1 MSEPAPDGPP
11 TVSRE
16 DEPVVLALGDME
28 IRGRIMP
35 ASNLTGLAEGT
46 YEGKSLSCVYKPISG
61 ERPLWDFPDGTLA
74 AREVAAHAV
83 SEAIGWDIVPLTVL
97 REGPAGP
104 GMVQVWRGADPPPD
118 PGDPGPLGSG
128 PGGGAPPPPPPP
140 R

>member
-35 ASNLTGLAEGT
+35 ASNLTVLAEVT

-83 SEAIGWDIVPLTVL
+83 WRPSAGTSSRSPCCAK
-97 REGPAGP
+97 GPPAP
-104 GMVQVWRGADPPPD
+104 G
-118 PGDPGPLGSG
+118 
-128 PGGGAPPPPPPP
+128 
-140 R
+140 

>member
-35 ASNLTGLAEGT
+35 ASNLTVLAEVT

-74 AREVAAHAV
+74 AREVAAYAV
-83 SEAIGWDIVPLTVL
+83 SEATGWDVVPPTVFRADGPFGRGMCQLWIDVDETIDLVELVQGDCQPL
-97 REGPAGP
+97 RR
-104 GMVQVWRGADPPPD
+104 MSV
-118 PGDPGPLGSG
+118 
-128 PGGGAPPPPPPP
+128 
-140 R
+140 

>member
-11 TVSRE
+11 TGSRE
-16 DEPVVLALGDME
+16 DEPCVPPPGDME
-28 IRGRIMP
+28 TGGRTMP
-35 ASNLTGLAEGT
+35 APTPRVLAGVPH
-46 YEGKSLSCVYKPISG
+46 EGKSLPCVYKPISG

-104 GMVQVWRGADPPPD
+104 GMVQVWRG
-118 PGDPGPLGSG
+118 
-128 PGGGAPPPPPPP
+128 GAPPEGAREPGAGWVGG
-140 R
+140 